1 MSTAHECALGRDVL
15 GDPLAHGQCLGH
27 PVCLSHRL
35 RLLRKL
41 ELLDQPSQ
49 DVRVELFLQQLVR
62 LVGSIQLGLCGV
74 RPELV
79 DHVDRVELHQQ
90 LSVFHRHLVGEP
102 ALQGALPTLSLQ
114 LLAHLIQQGR
124 IGNHSSGGDVDD
136 LFTGRNQ
143 QRGPEAHDLR
153 QFSDR
158 IGGLLAS
165 RVKGEAAGTAG
176 SVVDHRSAHEPLDR
190 LLARSTLQERSMDRL
205 LVPRM
210 RGQDR
215 GHGVH
220 VQQVLD
226 RRLHQEPLSDRVVG
240 GVLVHRGGDDAL
252 QIRTVRRVPPPV
264 HQPTQ
269 VQAIPD
275 HLGACVVHQHEALVQ
290 RRGIHRDVGDVH
302 GGRPVHLALIRRA
315 ERLTGVEHAVCA
327 VDCNERGGLTLV
339 RPVTGVA
346 GDRTRNRRDHR
357 RRAQRRPEALHE
369 GQPRLDRTELQLV
382 SRIRAIQQRVD
393 LVDGH
398 VIQAIHLLSAGQVLR
413 EAIHRF
419 LLELPDRLA
428 QRRGREGGAHRTVDR
443 GWVNLREVTIPRR
456 VRCFVATEVL
466 IDERDELVHR
476 SGVPELLHEPHH
488 VQLRGLHCQPVHQ
501 QVHPITHV
509 VGVTP
514 LDDVAFLVRDRRAE
528 LVPPSHQRLPEQHH
542 LRLFRAHGEDVV
554 DPVRHVHRS
563 ATCRGDRRED
573 HILQDREV
581 LLVCTRERGHQVAPR
596 LTARHVERA
605 VLRRCR
611 LQSGD
616 RLPEVSTGPVGG

>member
-1 MSTAHECALGRDVL
+1 MSTAHERALGRDVL
-15 GDPLAHGQCLGH
+15 GDPLAHGQGLGH

-49 DVRVELFLQQLVR
+49 DVRVERFLQQLVR
-62 LVGSIQLGLCGV
+62 PVGSIQLGLCGV
-74 RPELV
+74 RAELV

-90 LSVFHRHLVGEP
+90 LGVFHRHLVGEL
-102 ALQGALPTLSLQ
+102 AFQGALPTLSLQ
-114 LLAHLIQQGR
+114 LLAHLVQQGR
-124 IGNHSSGGDVDD
+124 IGNHFSSGDVDN
-136 LFTGRNQ
+136 LFTCWNQ
-143 QRGPEAHDLR
+143 ERSSQTHDLR
-153 QFSDR
+153 QLTDR

-165 RVKGEAAGTAG
+165 RVKGETAGTAG
-176 SVVDHRSAHEPLDR
+176 SVVDHRSTHEPLDR
-190 LLARSTLQERSMDRL
+190 LLAGGTFQERSMDRL

-220 VQQVLD
+220 VQQILD

-252 QIRTVRRVPPPV
+252 QIRTVRRVPPSL

-275 HLGACVVHQHEALVQ
+275 HLGAGVVHQHEALVQ
-290 RRGIHRDVGDVH
+290 RRGVHRDVGDVH

-315 ERLTGVEHAVCA
+315 ERLSGVEHAMCA
-327 VDCNERGGLTLV
+327 VDCNERGGLALV
-339 RPVTGVA
+339 RPVTGVT

-369 GQPRLDRTELQLV
+369 RQPRLDRAELQLV
-382 SRIRAIQQRVD
+382 SRIRAVQQRVD
-393 LVDGH
+393 LIDGH
-398 VIQAIHLLSAGQVLR
+398 IIQAIHLLSAGQVLR

-419 LLELPDRLA
+419 LLELPNRLT
-428 QRRGREGGAHRTVDR
+428 QRSGRKGGAHRTVDR
-443 GWVNLREVTIPRR
+443 GRVNLSEVTIPRR
-456 VRCFVATEVL
+456 VRRFVATEVL
-466 IDERDELVHR
+466 IDERDELIHR
-476 SGVPELLHEPHH
+476 GRVPKLLHEPHH
-488 VQLRGLHCQPVHQ
+488 VQLRGLHRQPVHQ
-501 QVHPITHV
+501 QVHPVAHV
-509 VGVTP
+509 VGVAP
-514 LDDVAFLVRDRRAE
+514 LDDVAVLVRDRRAE

-554 DPVRHVHRS
+554 DPVRHVHRG
-563 ATCRGDRRED
+563 ATRGGDRRED

-596 LTARHVERA
+596 FTARHVERA
-605 VLRRCR
+605 VLRCGR
-611 LQSGD
+611 LESGD